1 MLQGEREG
9 KGRENRFSKAGVV
22 IGRLELKRQEK
33 CKSPLV
39 TNANDTI
46 AIFLPPAQYIDL
58 K

>member
-1 MLQGEREG
+1 MLPREIGG

-39 TNANDTI
+39 INAKNTI
-46 AIFLPPAQYIDL
+46 AIFLPPARYIDL
-58 K
+58 R